1 MEEKQKEYETLK
13 ESFDKQVWHYT
24 EDYIKIFLFHILLVG
39 GFILS
44 YHGVN
49 VVVSRFLTITY
60 ALVFVGCGTA
70 EYVLIR
76 KTMKMKMIKE
86 IRRKMAFNKEMDTLK
101 KDIHVL
107 QTEMQELQNNIPLYE
122 DYYKQHSRFAKSK
135 K

>member
-1 MEEKQKEYETLK
+1 MALYGR
-13 ESFDKQVWHYT
+13 VY
-24 EDYIKIFLFHILLVG
+24 
-39 GFILS
+39 ILS